1 MSEYHFVEKPFL
13 DQLRA
18 LGWQVLDQGHGAI
31 PTDPAK
37 SLRTSFRQLV
47 LPEVFRTALL
57 TLNTLP
63 DGTPWLADRQVNQL
77 YDELTGQPGALIEAN
92 EAVQEMLVKA
102 VVDRNERTGEDYPT
116 VRLIDF
122 EHPERNLFHAIN
134 QFRIDTPGR
143 VKDFIIPDVVLFV
156 NGIPLVTVECKEAN
170 AFTANPLYE
179 AYVQMRRYG
188 DQREETRLAGLSE
201 GEPRLFHFNQFNVIT
216 CGDAARF
223 GSLTAT
229 EEYFYRS
236 LKLTHLSDH
245 IWRSVPASTELP
257 GDQYLHSLHRRTF
270 PRNSRSQ
277 LCKIACG
284 VEVAIL
290 DPSRTLRRRTSVQIG
305 AASL

>member
-18 LGWQVLDQGHGAI
+18 LGWQVIDQGHGAI
-31 PTDPAK
+31 PSDPAA

-57 TLNTLP
+57 ALNSLP
-63 DGTPWLADRQVNQL
+63 DGTPWLAERQVSQL

-92 EAVQEMLVKA
+92 EAAQELLIKA
-102 VVDRNERTGEDYPT
+102 VVNRNERTGEDYPT
-116 VRLIDF
+116 VKLIDF

-170 AFTANPLYE
+170 EFTANPLYE
-179 AYVQMRRYG
+179 AYVQIRRYG

-201 GEPRLFHFNQFNVIT
+201 GEPRLFHFNQFNIIT

-223 GSLTAT
+223 GSLSAT

-236 LKLTHLSDH
+236 LKLTQLSRTTLAFSSCFH
-245 IWRSVPASTELP
+245 ENCLETRTYTLSTGVP
-257 GDQYLHSLHRRTF
+257 
-270 PRNSRSQ
+270 SRGTRGSQ

-290 DPSRTLRRRTSVQIG
+290 DQ
-305 AASL
+305 AARFANVRPFR